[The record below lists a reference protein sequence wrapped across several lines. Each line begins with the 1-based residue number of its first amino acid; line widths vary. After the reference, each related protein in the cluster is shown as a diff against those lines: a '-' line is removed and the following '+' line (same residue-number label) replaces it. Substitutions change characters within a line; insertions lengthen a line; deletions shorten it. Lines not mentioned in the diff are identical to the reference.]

1 MIARIQLAISV
12 LDSSSNLNKAITK
25 ESKKRYNTS
34 FGKMTATWSAKP
46 IKEKKSDEVFQKL
59 IFRIEE
65 LVFKNLELPIPEIPT
80 LPANM
85 A

>member
-1 MIARIQLAISV
+1 
-12 LDSSSNLNKAITK
+12 
-25 ESKKRYNTS
+25 
-34 FGKMTATWSAKP
+34 MTATWSAKP

-80 LPANM
+80 LPAKM
-85 A
+85 ALTPKPNKNIFLQHNFPGFHPNCSFIFNFLYFH